1 MGHVFIKKY
10 LPKLEQKIRSNAVM
24 KMKELLA
31 TQEDDKV
38 ILEGKKVCL
47 KQGFLFVDNTAKI
60 RYRKRRL

>member
-1 MGHVFIKKY
+1 
-10 LPKLEQKIRSNAVM
+10 
-24 KMKELLA
+24 MKELLA